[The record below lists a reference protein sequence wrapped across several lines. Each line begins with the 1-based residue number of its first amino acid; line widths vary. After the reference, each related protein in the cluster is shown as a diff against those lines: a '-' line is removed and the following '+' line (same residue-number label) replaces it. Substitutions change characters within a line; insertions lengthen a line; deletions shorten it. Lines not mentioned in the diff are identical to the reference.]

1 MVDNKIP
8 VIIISFNR
16 PDYLELVLLSLK
28 RQSLPLDLFKIYLF
42 QDGGIDRFSGKVVAD
57 TSKSIE
63 TFKYIFPTQTII
75 ESDVNLGVALN
86 YDRAEKFAFDVL
98 KADYAFFFEDD
109 LVLGF
114 NYLKALMRMTE
125 FALDEPRVGYVAAY
139 GDHYASPKDQISNAK
154 KVIMLDHK
162 WGFALTKRQ
171 WLLQKEIID
180 GYIDIIK
187 TSNYQS
193 RNHGQIQK
201 YFRSLGFVSPGSSQD
216 AAKDVASCVLGTVK
230 LNCFLPFAKYIGK
243 KGTHFNPEFY
253 DKGKWGESIVYNGDV
268 PDFNFPNKDQIENI
282 YQMFSSASKDGD
294 AQ

>member
-193 RNHGQIQK
+193 RNHDPGQ
-201 YFRSLGFVSPGSSQD
+201 
-216 AAKDVASCVLGTVK
+216 
-230 LNCFLPFAKYIGK
+230 
-243 KGTHFNPEFY
+243 
-253 DKGKWGESIVYNGDV
+253 
-268 PDFNFPNKDQIENI
+268 
-282 YQMFSSASKDGD
+282 GD
-294 AQ
+294 ARGHDRLLCRHHRQAPVARHQPLRGPGHGPCRRRSS